1 MFRIIPPTVP
11 TDITAQKLI
20 QDKEQQNKDN
30 EILESLSDGNL
41 DSAIEKY
48 GFEEPD
54 VTLLRL
60 APERKLQEIIVEQ
73 ARNYSDINKLPKSS
87 LFDPFEKPITQEGID
102 SIKNLYDPEALRKD
116 IGKSPEQLVLE
127 YDYGVKALEEAKRRY
142 PNDSRLKIPGV
153 TIDVKTGQ
161 LVLPS
166 YSESDIFAI
175 AEAQDYF
182 NQPDILRIKE
192 NDKTR
197 YRNLVLEKYGELLA
211 PKYTPGPEFRKSFAS
226 FFENA
231 NVVGFSLGTF
241 DLLIKGLDNVAYLLK
256 GKPERYRFVGSGEH
270 DDKNI
275 YSKINPFKQALIV
288 PGIYN
293 RQIQKQAAIEENLKR
308 QTDPAYNARAEWIES
323 TPFWSNFYKL
333 GSGVLR
339 RGVGDIAPSLLTSFG
354 TASTVFKGSKALGFA
369 DDAAAKY
376 ARRATYTTTSLLE
389 GGGYTSA
396 ALSELMTD
404 KAVSNQV
411 YLSNVNKYMDEL
423 LDEFVVVNALSE
435 GKSLAYKDKQNEVD
449 LANKKMISK
458 KEYEEKVLNY
468 AKENF
473 YIRNNV
479 RYEKG
484 MSAEDALDA
493 VMMGAV
499 AYSQIAAVIE
509 NAATFKIGALFD
521 NKWGKAAIQNS
532 FFRNTVNNVKRQF
545 SRIPKGNTPKV
556 LKMSDNVFL
565 NTLKAAGIEGTEEVM
580 QELSQTVIAG
590 GIPGLRYKEDID
602 INANQLLD
610 SFALGSLGGTIFS
623 AVNFPKQ
630 LGESIYDRRVARN
643 FLENPP
649 EDVKFS
655 AAKIPEGPNKGKF
668 GIYMNVNGIVQQLD
682 PDISTLVD
690 EDAPF
695 IFNKFRDANKAR
707 RKAETAY
714 INEVSARL
722 AKELPELKGAVV
734 SKIKR
739 NEDGELTYDI
749 EKNGQVIKTFTM
761 EKNQTRKQFSN
772 QYNKIKDINT
782 IVNDY
787 AEEST
792 GELPTLQDD
801 VVDEKQ
807 LSENKQKKLV
817 FVKSFMNQQLNED
830 EQKIEETL
838 EEQNAFNP
846 STLQRNFLAAVSDKD
861 VVANLD
867 INPEDIVRR
876 LDSQFGPEVA
886 AQAET
891 FLRPPAEPD
900 ITPEEG
906 PEITPEETP
915 VSSPV
920 SKDVEF
926 YSIANLPNRTVEE
939 LQEVLDTV
947 DENFPKQIDGEPTGA
962 QILMIKNAARKLLER
977 KRQQPIDFTTKA
989 NENKQK
995 IKRTI
1000 DNVINRAASKINI
1013 IDGKPLKIN
1022 YIDDKGQKFKGEY
1035 DGQSRT
1041 ITINLAYA
1049 DSTTAFH
1056 EIMHPFVESLFVNN
1070 REAFDRLFDQLIETP
1085 LGQETASDIIEKFA
1099 GIDETSPLF
1108 KVELVVESI
1117 ARSADMKTKAQKAE
1131 NKGFLGIVKRILN
1144 LLRSFLFPNAKIGTY
1159 NVPADIT
1166 VDKIATMLAKQDG
1179 KDSIIVE
1186 DLVKTEEGIY
1196 QLVGNFARK
1205 QPVDEINEDTGDFVF
1220 NKNARN
1226 TSKVF
1231 FEQAWKEVIKVNK
1244 DKGLKA
1250 SPHDFRVA
1258 VRNALGTD
1266 NAITIYFEDWY
1277 ANKFANEKDVKY
1289 RSQFNQVN
1297 NENNLVPDTVN
1308 DYFMDNEI
1316 REGLDSVIEEHNS
1329 NEKTVGVNE
1338 QVFMGALGIRL
1349 NKTRLKIL
1357 RRKARQSINFD
1368 EFTNNVIPQF
1378 VGARD
1383 FSALSPYQQSYT
1395 LKFYNRVNSYVLQNL
1410 SEGKN
1415 NERNNY
1421 YYVMEQL
1428 ESDEFLPSYM
1438 KGKAALKL
1446 QLKDGINIETGNQN
1460 ALYDK
1465 NYLFETIPGNKL
1477 VFEWIAANDYLT
1489 QMIPDDPTQEPYVSK
1504 MSIFKNPFFK
1514 AENLN
1519 QLIQTLKAN
1528 DKALAFMRGESGK
1541 IAIVP
1546 ITSRHKEIVQ
1556 RNLAGYIQKEKS
1568 DGFIPIGDDNIELQF
1583 QTASD
1588 IAVHE
1593 AMKKVWPMY
1602 LFDNKGAANTIK
1614 RVKIPFTPVTT
1625 SKDMPDYNVKIME
1638 NDNPQK
1644 VLSFVFEGQEP
1655 VLANKS
1661 IEGLGPKYIADGSTF
1676 MSANMRDKLVDFG
1689 GASSNYYKGQ
1699 SIGHNK
1705 NVLYHVDGMNT
1716 FMGKHEMQ
1724 IIEPNMEVWYNKG
1737 QANEQ
1742 LIAKVDNNGN
1752 IFDADG
1758 TEIDVLM
1765 TPDEAK
1771 VSDGYAFDTVHS
1783 LPGKSIGFIKYT
1795 NRASETAVHGTQWY
1809 NFVEDKNL
1817 LQLYKDNIHKKMMQE
1832 FAALNNLSLDSP
1844 NKTAAQKLEEF
1855 FVDKLGTNDTDGFR
1869 PTVVEHARLKAG
1881 IHPTQ
1886 EPQLNTLLQTKL
1898 VSKIIRSG
1906 NQDGTRNT
1914 IGANLRGDLDPNEI
1928 ALSTGSAKYVYQA
1941 YANQNGMSL
1950 AQAQNVPLEVI
1961 NTWLANNEVNT
1972 MTTRYPVPHIGAAIL
1987 TRVKRLHERQGI
1999 IEMNPF
2005 DVYARLE
2012 GDQDG
2017 DEVQIE
2023 FLQSK
2028 EQESAIKEALNNLD
2042 VQAINLKKYT
2052 EGQPKKVFT
2061 NVNDRNETL
2070 INLYFGARA
2079 IGQMANLTTVY
2090 GQLKTVLKS
2099 LTIDGTDLRLRKLD
2113 EPIFFAPEGKNIAYK
2128 DFLRYYMQ
2136 AALDNAEF
2144 NLLPE
2149 WNYNIQNMYVTMFVK
2164 ENGEEILDKAQ
2175 RKRIYNS
2182 MKSLIDMHK
2191 TPGRIKAGFS
2201 YQGDLGKFRYQDT
2214 LDLSRDYR
2222 NYTLNRIGWLE
2233 DTILESQDNPNM
2245 GTINKVLFADTDP
2258 DYVESPW
2265 ELAVTAPIIA
2275 AEEHISKYGRVG
2287 YVDDN
2292 VFNANPIV
2300 HDNLHLMSTKNLSNE
2315 AANILDDAYNQDLEN
2330 NLVGNKSRKQFLMEE
2345 KRKGLLY
2352 NQGMSSKWISL
2363 WKRTKQVGHQTID
2376 RNDAFIEFKET
2387 YDAEFKKLSKSART
2401 IATLKYLQGFL
2412 GYVETIGQQTA
2423 NEMKAFK
2430 VRKILPPASKSSI
2443 EIQTLDETVLQRYFE
2458 IYNQLGLNPEK
2469 RSLTAMVKSDVTY
2482 QTFDELIMRDC

>member
-1 MFRIIPPTVP
+1 
-11 TDITAQKLI
+11 
-20 QDKEQQNKDN
+20 
-30 EILESLSDGNL
+30 
-41 DSAIEKY
+41 
-48 GFEEPD
+48 
-54 VTLLRL
+54 
-60 APERKLQEIIVEQ
+60 
-73 ARNYSDINKLPKSS
+73 
-87 LFDPFEKPITQEGID
+87 
-102 SIKNLYDPEALRKD
+102 
-116 IGKSPEQLVLE
+116 
-127 YDYGVKALEEAKRRY
+127 
-142 PNDSRLKIPGV
+142 
-153 TIDVKTGQ
+153 
-161 LVLPS
+161 
-166 YSESDIFAI
+166 
-175 AEAQDYF
+175 
-182 NQPDILRIKE
+182 
-192 NDKTR
+192 
-197 YRNLVLEKYGELLA
+197 
-211 PKYTPGPEFRKSFAS
+211 
-226 FFENA
+226 
-231 NVVGFSLGTF
+231 
-241 DLLIKGLDNVAYLLK
+241 
-256 GKPERYRFVGSGEH
+256 
-270 DDKNI
+270 
-275 YSKINPFKQALIV
+275 
-288 PGIYN
+288 
-293 RQIQKQAAIEENLKR
+293 
-308 QTDPAYNARAEWIES
+308 
-323 TPFWSNFYKL
+323 
-333 GSGVLR
+333 
-339 RGVGDIAPSLLTSFG
+339 
-354 TASTVFKGSKALGFA
+354 
-369 DDAAAKY
+369 
-376 ARRATYTTTSLLE
+376 
-389 GGGYTSA
+389 
-396 ALSELMTD
+396 
-404 KAVSNQV
+404 
-411 YLSNVNKYMDEL
+411 
-423 LDEFVVVNALSE
+423 
-435 GKSLAYKDKQNEVD
+435 
-449 LANKKMISK
+449 
-458 KEYEEKVLNY
+458 
-468 AKENF
+468 
-473 YIRNNV
+473 
-479 RYEKG
+479 
-484 MSAEDALDA
+484 
-493 VMMGAV
+493 
-499 AYSQIAAVIE
+499 
-509 NAATFKIGALFD
+509 
-521 NKWGKAAIQNS
+521 
-532 FFRNTVNNVKRQF
+532 
-545 SRIPKGNTPKV
+545 
-556 LKMSDNVFL
+556 
-565 NTLKAAGIEGTEEVM
+565 
-580 QELSQTVIAG
+580 
-590 GIPGLRYKEDID
+590 
-602 INANQLLD
+602 
-610 SFALGSLGGTIFS
+610 
-623 AVNFPKQ
+623 
-630 LGESIYDRRVARN
+630 
-643 FLENPP
+643 
-649 EDVKFS
+649 
-655 AAKIPEGPNKGKF
+655 
-668 GIYMNVNGIVQQLD
+668 
-682 PDISTLVD
+682 
-690 EDAPF
+690 
-695 IFNKFRDANKAR
+695 
-707 RKAETAY
+707 
-714 INEVSARL
+714 
-722 AKELPELKGAVV
+722 
-734 SKIKR
+734 
-739 NEDGELTYDI
+739 
-749 EKNGQVIKTFTM
+749 
-761 EKNQTRKQFSN
+761 
-772 QYNKIKDINT
+772 
-782 IVNDY
+782 
-787 AEEST
+787 
-792 GELPTLQDD
+792 
-801 VVDEKQ
+801 
-807 LSENKQKKLV
+807 
-817 FVKSFMNQQLNED
+817 
-830 EQKIEETL
+830 
-838 EEQNAFNP
+838 
-846 STLQRNFLAAVSDKD
+846 
-861 VVANLD
+861 
-867 INPEDIVRR
+867 
-876 LDSQFGPEVA
+876 
-886 AQAET
+886 
-891 FLRPPAEPD
+891 
-900 ITPEEG
+900 
-906 PEITPEETP
+906 
-915 VSSPV
+915 
-920 SKDVEF
+920 
-926 YSIANLPNRTVEE
+926 
-939 LQEVLDTV
+939 
-947 DENFPKQIDGEPTGA
+947 
-962 QILMIKNAARKLLER
+962 
-977 KRQQPIDFTTKA
+977 
-989 NENKQK
+989 
-995 IKRTI
+995 
-1000 DNVINRAASKINI
+1000 
-1013 IDGKPLKIN
+1013 
-1022 YIDDKGQKFKGEY
+1022 
-1035 DGQSRT
+1035 
-1041 ITINLAYA
+1041 
-1049 DSTTAFH
+1049 
-1056 EIMHPFVESLFVNN
+1056 
-1070 REAFDRLFDQLIETP
+1070 
-1085 LGQETASDIIEKFA
+1085 
-1099 GIDETSPLF
+1099 
-1108 KVELVVESI
+1108 
-1117 ARSADMKTKAQKAE
+1117 
-1131 NKGFLGIVKRILN
+1131 
-1144 LLRSFLFPNAKIGTY
+1144 AKIGTY

-1383 FSALSPYQQSYT
+1383 FSTLSPYQQSYT
-1395 LKFYNRVNSYVLQNL
+1395 LKFYNRVNSYLLQNL
-1410 SEGKN
+1410 PEGKN

-1428 ESDEFLPSYM
+1428 ESDDFLPSYM

-1460 ALYDK
+1460 PLYDK

-1489 QMIPDDPTQEPYVSK
+1489 KNIPDDPTQEPYVSK

-1583 QTASD
+1583 QTAGD
-1588 IAVHE
+1588 VAVHE

-1625 SKDMPDYNVKIME
+1625 SKDMPDYNVKIIE

-1655 VLANKS
+1655 VLANQS

-1844 NKTAAQKLEEF
+1844 NKTAAQKIEEF

-1869 PTVVEHARLKAG
+1869 PTVVEHARLGAG

-1906 NQDGTRNT
+1906 NQNGTRNT

-2028 EQESAIKEALNNLD
+2028 EQENAIKEALNNLD

-2070 INLYFGARA
+2070 MNLYFGARA

-2149 WNYNIQNMYVTMFVK
+2149 WNYDIQNMYVTMFVK

-2182 MKSLIDMHK
+2182 MKSLIEMHK

-2201 YQGDLGKFRYQDT
+2201 YQEDLGRFRYQDT

-2233 DTILESQDNPNM
+2233 DTILVSEGDPNM

-2275 AEEHISKYGRVG
+2275 A
-2287 YVDDN
+2287 
-2292 VFNANPIV
+2292 
-2300 HDNLHLMSTKNLSNE
+2300 
-2315 AANILDDAYNQDLEN
+2315 
-2330 NLVGNKSRKQFLMEE
+2330 
-2345 KRKGLLY
+2345 
-2352 NQGMSSKWISL
+2352 
-2363 WKRTKQVGHQTID
+2363 
-2376 RNDAFIEFKET
+2376 
-2387 YDAEFKKLSKSART
+2387 
-2401 IATLKYLQGFL
+2401 
-2412 GYVETIGQQTA
+2412 
-2423 NEMKAFK
+2423 
-2430 VRKILPPASKSSI
+2430 
-2443 EIQTLDETVLQRYFE
+2443 
-2458 IYNQLGLNPEK
+2458 
-2469 RSLTAMVKSDVTY
+2469 
-2482 QTFDELIMRDC
+2482 